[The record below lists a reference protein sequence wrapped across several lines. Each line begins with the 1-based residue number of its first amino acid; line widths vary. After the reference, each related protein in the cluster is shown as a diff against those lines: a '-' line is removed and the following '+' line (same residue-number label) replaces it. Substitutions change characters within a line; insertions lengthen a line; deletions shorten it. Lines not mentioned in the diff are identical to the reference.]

1 MSTWA
6 WTYDVDHDGA
16 QRSLA
21 GTVDAPADAAP
32 ERILLALL
40 SDIEEGLNLP
50 VGLIGTGRFE
60 VTKLD

>member
-6 WTYDVDHDGA
+6 WTYDVKHDGA

-21 GTVDAPADAAP
+21 GTVDAPANADPA
-32 ERILLALL
+32 RILLALL
-40 SDIEEGLNLP
+40 SDIEKGLDLP
-50 VGLIGTGRFE
+50 AGVIGTGRFE